1 MVMKSNRYPMGL
13 SEAESPLINTM
24 MKMPATESTM
34 LSVCRLVG
42 GSLSMSALKI
52 TVTMGMHAMTI
63 PLSVA
68 VVSAMP
74 QVSTM

>member
-1 MVMKSNRYPMGL
+1 
-13 SEAESPLINTM
+13 
-24 MKMPATESTM
+24 
-34 LSVCRLVG
+34 
-42 GSLSMSALKI
+42 MSALKI

>member
-1 MVMKSNRYPMGL
+1 MVTKSSRYPRGL
-13 SEAESPLINTM
+13 SDAESPLIRIM

-34 LSVCRLVG
+34 LNAWRLVG
-42 GSLSMSALKI
+42 GSLSINALKI
-52 TVTMGMHAMTI
+52 SVTIGMQAITM